1 MSDDGTGLAFRV
13 SEAPSRD
20 VGRGLIRLD
29 PEDMKR
35 LDLEIGDAVSIVG
48 RRTTVARAMPAHA
61 GMRRQSLV
69 QMDGLLRLNAG
80 ASLDETVTLRRTTLA
95 RARSLTLSQVGSGGR
110 PQDTRSLLRHL
121 DGIPF
126 VVGDRIRIGIAGGQ
140 MREFMVE
147 ACDPAGPVT
156 AGPDAHVGFLDGT
169 ARSSAIT
176 YEDVGGL
183 RNEVR
188 RIREMIE
195 LPLKHPE
202 VFHHLG
208 IDPPKGVLLCGPPG
222 TGKTLI
228 ARAVAQ
234 EANVHFIHL
243 NGPEIIDKMY
253 GASEAQL
260 RRIFDEAQKQAPSI
274 IFIDELDAIAPKREE
289 MSGDR
294 QVERRVVAQ
303 LLGLMDGLQ
312 SRGQV
317 IVIAA
322 TNIPNAIDPALR
334 RPGRFDREI
343 LVGVPDEDGRRE
355 ILEIHTRGMPLAP
368 DVDLFRLAFLTP
380 GFVGAD
386 LASLCREAAMSAL
399 RRLVPDVNFENGRI
413 PEEKLAALTVT
424 ADDFLVA
431 QASVQPSALREIVTQ
446 VSHKRWRDVGGLT
459 DVRRMLVEA
468 VEWPIRHGDLFAAAG
483 ISPPKGILFY
493 GAPGTGKTLLAK
505 ALAGES
511 GANFIAVK
519 GPQLLSMWAGESE
532 RGVREIFRKARQT
545 APCIVFFDEIDT
557 LTPSRGGL
565 GNAMTDRVVT
575 QFLTE
580 IDGIED
586 LRGVTVLAATN
597 RLDQIDAAL
606 LRPGRF
612 DLLVEFRAPDLET
625 RRAILDVHARRMP
638 LAETVDLEALAEATA
653 GLVGADLE
661 ALCRHAGLAAIREI
675 VAEATGDGPA
685 PTLRVEPR
693 HFDDAVRAMRRSA
706 HGRDV
711 QREDVAG

>member
-1 MSDDGTGLAFRV
+1 MNDEAQSFTFRV
-13 SEAPSRD
+13 CEAPSRD

-29 PEDMKR
+29 PEDMRR
-35 LDLEIGDAVSIVG
+35 LGVVVGDVVSIIG
-48 RRTTVARAMPAHA
+48 RRSTVARVMPAHA

-69 QMDGLLRLNAG
+69 QMDGLSRVNAG
-80 ASLDETVTLRRTTLA
+80 ASLDEHVTLRPATVA
-95 RARSLTLSQVGSGGR
+95 RARAVTLNQVGGR
-110 PQDTRSLLRHL
+110 ARAPESRVLARQL
-121 DGIPF
+121 DGIPML
-126 VVGDRIRIGIAGGQ
+126 VGDRVRTTGVGAQ
-140 MREFMVE
+140 AREFTVE
-147 ACDPAGPVT
+147 SSDPPGPVMV
-156 AGPDAHVGFLDGT
+156 GPQTQLRFLDGT
-169 ARSSAIT
+169 SEGTAVT

-183 RNEVR
+183 SNEVR

-202 VFHHLG
+202 VFQHLG
-208 IDPPKGVLLCGPPG
+208 IESPKGVLLWGPPG

-228 ARAVAQ
+228 ARAVAR

-260 RRIFDEAQKQAPSI
+260 RRMFDEAEKNAPSI

-303 LLGLMDGLQ
+303 LLGLMDGLRG
-312 SRGQV
+312 RGQV

-343 LVGVPDEDGRRE
+343 MVGVPDENGRRE
-355 ILEIHTRGMPLAP
+355 ILEIHTRGMPLAG
-368 DVDLFRLAFLTP
+368 DVDLGRIAFLTP

-386 LASLCREAAMSAL
+386 LAAVSREAAMSAL
-399 RRLVPDVNFENGRI
+399 RRMIPDLDFEDGRVS
-413 PEEKLAALTVT
+413 EEKLASLVVSAE
-424 ADDFLVA
+424 DFAAA
-431 QASVQPSALREIVTQ
+431 QAGTQPSALREIVTQ
-446 VSHKRWRDVGGLT
+446 PSHKRWRDVGGHDDIKRL
-459 DVRRMLVEA
+459 LVEA
-468 VEWPIRHGDLFAAAG
+468 VEWPTRHAALYAATG
-483 ISPPKGILFY
+483 IQPPKGILFY

-532 RGVREIFRKARQT
+532 RGVREVFRKARQT

-557 LTPSRGGL
+557 LTPNRGGTGGAL
-565 GNAMTDRVVT
+565 TDRVVA
-575 QFLTE
+575 QLLTE

-586 LRGVTVLAATN
+586 LRGVTVVAATN

-612 DLLVEFRAPDLET
+612 DFLVEFRAPDLSE
-625 RRAILDVHARRMP
+625 RRAILDVHAGRMP
-638 LAETVDLEALAEATA
+638 LAPDVDLGALAERTA

-661 ALCRHAGLAAIREI
+661 ALCRQAGVAAIRD
-675 VAEATGDGPA
+675 V
-685 PTLRVEPR
+685 VESGTDDAMGQGMLQVKPR
-693 HFDDAVRAMRRSA
+693 HFEDALRAMTQER
-706 HGRDV
+706 GR
-711 QREDVAG
+711 

>member
-1 MSDDGTGLAFRV
+1 MTDEPAALLFRV
-13 SEAPSRD
+13 CEAPTRD

-29 PEDMKR
+29 PDDMCR
-35 LDLEIGDAVSIVG
+35 IGVEVGDVVSIIG
-48 RRTTVARAMPAHA
+48 RRSTVARVMPAHA
-61 GMRRQSLV
+61 GMRKQNLV
-69 QMDGLLRLNAG
+69 QMDGLCRVNAG
-80 ASLDETVTLRRTTLA
+80 ASLDEHVTLRPTTVVHARSITLTQVGA
-95 RARSLTLSQVGSGGR
+95 RAQAPEPRTLVR
-110 PQDTRSLLRHL
+110 LL
-121 DGIPF
+121 DGIPMLA
-126 VVGDRIRIGIAGGQ
+126 GDRVRTVLIGAQ
-140 MREFMVE
+140 TREFTVE
-147 ACDPAGPVT
+147 SSDPPGPVII
-156 AGPDAHVGFLDGT
+156 GPDTQVRCLDGAT
-169 ARSSAIT
+169 GGNAIT

-202 VFHHLG
+202 VFQHLG
-208 IDPPKGVLLCGPPG
+208 IEPPKGVLLCGPPG

-228 ARAVAQ
+228 ARAVAR

-260 RRIFDEAQKQAPSI
+260 RRMFDEAEKNAPSI

-322 TNIPNAIDPALR
+322 TNIPNAIDSALR

-355 ILEIHTRGMPLAP
+355 ILEIHTRGMPLAA
-368 DVDLFRLAFLTP
+368 DVDLAHLAFRSP

-386 LASLCREAAMSAL
+386 LAALCREAAMSAL
-399 RRLVPDVNFENGRI
+399 RRLIPDINFDDGRV

-424 ADDFLVA
+424 AEDFAGA
-431 QASVQPSALREIVTQ
+431 QAATQPSALREIVTQ
-446 VSHKRWRDVGGLT
+446 ASHKRWQDVGGL
-459 DVRRMLVEA
+459 DDIKRLLVEA
-468 VEWPIRHGDLFAAAG
+468 VEWPTRHADLYAAAG
-483 ISPPKGILFY
+483 ITPPKGILFY
-493 GAPGTGKTLLAK
+493 GVPGTGKTLLAK

-532 RGVREIFRKARQT
+532 RGVREVFRKARQT
-545 APCIVFFDEIDT
+545 VPCIVFFDEIDT
-557 LTPSRGGL
+557 LAPNRGSL
-565 GNAMTDRVVT
+565 GNALIDRVVA
-575 QFLTE
+575 QLLTE

-586 LRGVTVLAATN
+586 LRGVTVVAATN

-612 DLLVEFRAPDLET
+612 DFLVEFQVPDVGT
-625 RRAILDVHARRMP
+625 RRAILEVHARRMP
-638 LAETVDLEALAEATA
+638 LAPDVDLIDLAERTV
-653 GLVGADLE
+653 GMVGADLE
-661 ALCRHAGLAAIREI
+661 ALCRRAGIAAIRDVVSRGE
-675 VAEATGDGPA
+675 TGA
-685 PTLRVEPR
+685 AALRVEPH
-693 HFDDAVRAMRRSA
+693 HFDDALVAMRREGA
-706 HGRDV
+706 
-711 QREDVAG
+711 A

>member
-1 MSDDGTGLAFRV
+1 MADEPAPLSFRV
-13 SEAPSRD
+13 CEAPSRD

-29 PEDMKR
+29 PEDMAR
-35 LDLEIGDAVSIVG
+35 LGVEVGDVVSILG
-48 RRTTVARAMPAHA
+48 RRATVARVMPAHM
-61 GMRRQSLV
+61 GMRKQSLV
-69 QMDGLLRLNAG
+69 QMDGLARVNAG
-80 ASLDETVTLRRTTLA
+80 ASLDEQVVLSPATVTRARAVTLNQVGGRARVPESRLLA
-95 RARSLTLSQVGSGGR
+95 RL
-110 PQDTRSLLRHL
+110 L
-121 DGIPF
+121 DGIPLLA
-126 VVGDRIRIGIAGGQ
+126 GDRVRTSLVGAQ
-140 MREFMVE
+140 TREFTVE
-147 ACDPAGPVT
+147 STDPLGPVMI
-156 AGPDAHVGFLDGT
+156 GPDTKVRCLDGT
-169 ARSSAIT
+169 AEGNAVT

-202 VFHHLG
+202 VFQHLG

-228 ARAVAQ
+228 ARAVAR

-260 RRIFDEAQKQAPSI
+260 RGIFDEAGKNAPSI

-343 LVGVPDEDGRRE
+343 LVGVPDENGRRE
-355 ILEIHTRGMPLAP
+355 ILDIHTRGMPLAA
-368 DVDLFRLAFLTP
+368 DVDLARLAFATP

-386 LASLCREAAMSAL
+386 LAALCREAAMSAL
-399 RRLVPDVNFENGRI
+399 RRLIPDINFDDARVS
-413 PEEKLAALTVT
+413 EEKLATLAVT
-424 ADDFLVA
+424 SADFAAA
-431 QASVQPSALREIVTQ
+431 QAGTQPSALREIVTQ
-446 VSHKRWRDVGGLT
+446 ASHKRWSDVGGLE
-459 DVRRMLVEA
+459 DIKRLLVEA
-468 VEWPIRHGDLFAAAG
+468 VEWPTRHADLYAQAG
-483 ISPPKGILFY
+483 IQPPKGILFY

-532 RGVREIFRKARQT
+532 RGVREVFRKARQT

-565 GNAMTDRVVT
+565 GNALTDRVVA
-575 QFLTE
+575 QLLTE

-586 LRGVTVLAATN
+586 LRGVTVLASTN

-612 DLLVEFRAPDLET
+612 DFLVEFRAPDAAT
-625 RRAILDVHARRMP
+625 RRAILDVHAGRMP
-638 LAETVDLEALAEATA
+638 LDPAVDLAALAEQTE
-653 GLVGADLE
+653 GMVGAQIE
-661 ALCRHAGLAAIREI
+661 ALCRHAGVAAIRD
-675 VAEATGDGPA
+675 VVTGGSSV
-685 PTLRVEPR
+685 LHVGQR
-693 HFDDAVRAMRRSA
+693 HFDEALIAVRRGSEA
-706 HGRDV
+706 
-711 QREDVAG
+711 

>member
-1 MSDDGTGLAFRV
+1 MADDAAPFSFRV
-13 SEAPSRD
+13 CEAPTRD

-29 PEDMKR
+29 PEDMAR
-35 LDLEIGDAVSIVG
+35 LGVEVGDVVSIAG
-48 RRTTVARAMPAHA
+48 RRSTVARVMPAHM
-61 GMRRQSLV
+61 GMRKQSLV
-69 QMDGLLRLNAG
+69 QMDGLARVNAG
-80 ASLDETVTLRRTTLA
+80 ASLDEQVVLSPAAVA
-95 RARSLTLSQVGSGGR
+95 RARSVTLNQVGGR
-110 PQDTRSLLRHL
+110 ARAPEPRMLARLL
-121 DGIPF
+121 DGIPLLA
-126 VVGDRIRIGIAGGQ
+126 GDRVRAALVGAQ
-140 MREFMVE
+140 TREFTVE
-147 ACDPAGPVT
+147 STDPLGPVMI
-156 AGPDAHVGFLDGT
+156 GPETKLRCLDGT
-169 ARSSAIT
+169 AESNAVT

-202 VFHHLG
+202 VFQHLG
-208 IDPPKGVLLCGPPG
+208 IDSPKGVLLYGPPG

-228 ARAVAQ
+228 ARAVAR

-260 RRIFDEAQKQAPSI
+260 RRIFDDAEKNAPSI

-312 SRGQV
+312 ARGQV

-343 LVGVPDEDGRRE
+343 QVGVPDEKGRRE
-355 ILEIHTRGMPLAP
+355 ILEIHTRGMPLAA
-368 DVDLFRLAFLTP
+368 DVDLGRIAFLTP

-386 LASLCREAAMSAL
+386 LAALSREAAMSAL
-399 RRLVPDVNFENGRI
+399 RRLIPDISFEDARVSD
-413 PEEKLAALTVT
+413 EMLAALLVT
-424 ADDFLVA
+424 PADFTAA
-431 QASVQPSALREIVTQ
+431 QAGTQPSALREIVTQ
-446 VSHKRWRDVGGLT
+446 ASHKRWTDVGGL
-459 DVRRMLVEA
+459 DDIKRLLVEA
-468 VEWPIRHGDLFAAAG
+468 VEWPTRHADLYAQAG
-483 ISPPKGILFY
+483 IQPPKGILFY

-532 RGVREIFRKARQT
+532 RGVREVFRKARQT

-557 LTPSRGGL
+557 LTPNRGGL
-565 GNAMTDRVVT
+565 GNAMTDRVVA
-575 QFLTE
+575 QLLTE

-586 LRGVTVLAATN
+586 LRGVTVVAATN

-612 DLLVEFRAPDLET
+612 DFLVEFRAPDGAT
-625 RRAILDVHARRMP
+625 RRAILDVHAGRMP
-638 LAETVDLEALAEATA
+638 LDPSVDLAALAVDAE
-653 GLVGADLE
+653 GMVGADLE
-661 ALCRHAGLAAIREI
+661 ALCRHAGIAAIRDV
-675 VAEATGDGPA
+675 VAGDSA
-685 PTLRVEPR
+685 VLRVETR
-693 HFDDAVRAMRRSA
+693 HFAEGLRVVRRGS
-706 HGRDV
+706 
-711 QREDVAG
+711 ET

>member
-1 MSDDGTGLAFRV
+1 MAAEPAPFTFRV
-13 SEAPSRD
+13 CEAPTRD

-29 PEDMKR
+29 PDDMLR
-35 LDLEIGDAVSIVG
+35 LGVEVGDVVSIVG
-48 RRTTVARAMPAHA
+48 RRSTVARVMPAHA

-69 QMDGLLRLNAG
+69 QMDGLARVNAG
-80 ASLDETVTLRRTTLA
+80 ASLDEPVTLHPATVARARAVTLAQVGARVRAPDSRTLA
-95 RARSLTLSQVGSGGR
+95 RL
-110 PQDTRSLLRHL
+110 L
-121 DGIPF
+121 DGIPMLA
-126 VVGDRIRIGIAGGQ
+126 GDRVRTTLVGAQ
-140 MREFMVE
+140 TREFTVE
-147 ACDPAGPVT
+147 SSDPPGPVMI
-156 AGPDAHVGFLDGT
+156 GPETHLRCLDGT
-169 ARSSAIT
+169 AEGNAVT

-183 RNEVR
+183 GHEVR

-202 VFHHLG
+202 VFQHLG
-208 IDPPKGVLLCGPPG
+208 IESPKGVLLCGPPG

-228 ARAVAQ
+228 ARAVAR
-234 EANVHFIHL
+234 EANVHFIHV

-260 RRIFDEAQKQAPSI
+260 RRLFDDAEKNAPSI
-274 IFIDELDAIAPKREE
+274 VFIDELDAIAPKREE

-343 LVGVPDEDGRRE
+343 IVGVPDENGRRE
-355 ILEIHTRGMPLAP
+355 ILEIHTRGMPLAA
-368 DVDLFRLAFLTP
+368 DVDLSRLAFRTP

-386 LASLCREAAMSAL
+386 LAALCREAAMSAL
-399 RRLVPDVNFENGRI
+399 RRLIPDISFEDGRVS
-413 PEEKLAALTVT
+413 EEKLAALVVT
-424 ADDFLVA
+424 AEDFVAA
-431 QASVQPSALREIVTQ
+431 QAGTQPSALREIVTQ
-446 VSHKRWRDVGGLT
+446 ASHKRWADVGGL
-459 DVRRMLVEA
+459 DDIKRLLVEA
-468 VEWPIRHGDLFAAAG
+468 VEWPTRHAALYAAAG
-483 ISPPKGILFY
+483 IQPPKGILFY
-493 GAPGTGKTLLAK
+493 GQPGTGKTLLAK

-532 RGVREIFRKARQT
+532 RGVREVFRKARQT

-557 LTPSRGGL
+557 LTPNRGGTGGAL
-565 GNAMTDRVVT
+565 TDRVVA
-575 QFLTE
+575 QLLTE

-586 LRGVTVLAATN
+586 LRGVTVVAATN

-612 DLLVEFRAPDLET
+612 DFLVEFHAPDIPG
-625 RRAILDVHARRMP
+625 RQAILDVHAGKMP
-638 LAETVDLEALAEATA
+638 LAPDVDLVALAEATA
-653 GLVGADLE
+653 GMVGADIE
-661 ALCRHAGLAAIREI
+661 ALCRHAGVAAIRDVVERD
-675 VAEATGDGPA
+675 VPERNPTADGEAGA
-685 PTLRVEPR
+685 VLRVMPR
-693 HFDDAVRAMRRSA
+693 HFEQALAAMK
-706 HGRDV
+706 
-711 QREDVAG
+711 RERTT

>member
-1 MSDDGTGLAFRV
+1 MADDPAPASFRV
-13 SEAPSRD
+13 CEAPTRD

-29 PEDMKR
+29 PDDMAR
-35 LDLEIGDAVSIVG
+35 LGVEVGDVVSILG
-48 RRTTVARAMPAHA
+48 RRTTVARVMPAHA

-69 QMDGLLRLNAG
+69 QMDGLARVNAG
-80 ASLDETVTLRRTTLA
+80 ASLDEQVTLHPATVAKARAVTLAQVGASARSPDTRTLRRL
-95 RARSLTLSQVGSGGR
+95 
-110 PQDTRSLLRHL
+110 L
-121 DGIPF
+121 DGIPMLA
-126 VVGDRIRIGIAGGQ
+126 GDRVRAALVGAQ
-140 MREFMVE
+140 TREFTVE
-147 ACDPAGPVT
+147 SSDPPGPVMI
-156 AGPDAHVGFLDGT
+156 GPETQLRCLDGT
-169 ARSSAIT
+169 NEGNAVT

-183 RNEVR
+183 GQEVR

-202 VFHHLG
+202 VFQHLG

-228 ARAVAQ
+228 ARAVAR
-234 EANVHFIHL
+234 EANVHFIHV

-260 RRIFDEAQKQAPSI
+260 RRMFDEAEKNAPSI
-274 IFIDELDAIAPKREE
+274 IFVDELDAIAPKREE

-343 LVGVPDEDGRRE
+343 IVGVPDENGRRE
-355 ILEIHTRGMPLAP
+355 ILEIHTRGMPLAG
-368 DVDLFRLAFLTP
+368 DVDLARLAFRTP

-386 LASLCREAAMSAL
+386 LAALCREAAMSAL
-399 RRLVPDVNFENGRI
+399 RRLIPDINFADGRVPD
-413 PEEKLAALTVT
+413 EKLAALVVT
-424 ADDFLVA
+424 AEDFVVA
-431 QASVQPSALREIVTQ
+431 QAGTQPSALREIVTQ
-446 VSHKRWRDVGGLT
+446 PSHKRWSDVGGL
-459 DVRRMLVEA
+459 DAIKQLLVEA
-468 VEWPIRHGDLFAAAG
+468 VQWPTRHGALYAAAG
-483 ISPPKGILFY
+483 IQPPKGILFY
-493 GAPGTGKTLLAK
+493 GGPGTGKTLLAK

-532 RGVREIFRKARQT
+532 RGVREVFRKARQT
-545 APCIVFFDEIDT
+545 APCIIFFDEIDT
-557 LTPSRGGL
+557 LTPNRGVTGGAL
-565 GNAMTDRVVT
+565 TDRVVA
-575 QFLTE
+575 QLLTE
-580 IDGIED
+580 IDGVED

-597 RLDQIDAAL
+597 RLDQIDPAL

-612 DLLVEFRAPDLET
+612 DFLVEFHAPDHAG
-625 RRAILDVHARRMP
+625 RRAILDVHAGRMP
-638 LAETVDLEALAEATA
+638 LAPGVDLDALAAATE
-653 GLVGADLE
+653 GMVGAEIE
-661 ALCRHAGLAAIREI
+661 ALCRQAGVAAIGER
-675 VAEATGDGPA
+675 VMGHAPA
-685 PTLRVEPR
+685 DADALAVTSH
-693 HFDDAVRAMRRSA
+693 HFDEALSAMKKERAA
-706 HGRDV
+706 
-711 QREDVAG
+711 

>member
-1 MSDDGTGLAFRV
+1 MVDDPAPASFRV
-13 SEAPSRD
+13 CEAPTRD

-29 PEDMKR
+29 PDDMAR
-35 LDLEIGDAVSIVG
+35 LGVEVGDVVSILG
-48 RRTTVARAMPAHA
+48 RRTTVARVMPTHA

-69 QMDGLLRLNAG
+69 QMDGLARVNAG
-80 ASLDETVTLRRTTLA
+80 ASLDEQVTLHPATVAKARAVTLAQVGASARSPDTRTLRRL
-95 RARSLTLSQVGSGGR
+95 
-110 PQDTRSLLRHL
+110 L
-121 DGIPF
+121 DGIPMLA
-126 VVGDRIRIGIAGGQ
+126 GDRVRAALVGAQ
-140 MREFMVE
+140 TREFTVE
-147 ACDPAGPVT
+147 SSDPPGPVMI
-156 AGPDAHVGFLDGT
+156 GPETQLRCLDGT
-169 ARSSAIT
+169 NEGNAVT

-183 RNEVR
+183 GQEVR

-202 VFHHLG
+202 VFQHLG

-228 ARAVAQ
+228 ARAVAR
-234 EANVHFIHL
+234 EANVHFIHV

-260 RRIFDEAQKQAPSI
+260 RRMFDEAEKNAPSI
-274 IFIDELDAIAPKREE
+274 IFVDELDAIAPKREE

-343 LVGVPDEDGRRE
+343 IVGVPDENGRRE
-355 ILEIHTRGMPLAP
+355 ILEIHTRGMPLAG
-368 DVDLFRLAFLTP
+368 DVDLARLAFRTP

-386 LASLCREAAMSAL
+386 LAALCREAAMSAL
-399 RRLVPDVNFENGRI
+399 RRLIPDINFADGRVPD
-413 PEEKLAALTVT
+413 EKLAALVVT
-424 ADDFLVA
+424 AEDFVIA
-431 QASVQPSALREIVTQ
+431 QAGTQPSALREIVTQ
-446 VSHKRWRDVGGLT
+446 PSHKRWSDVGGL
-459 DVRRMLVEA
+459 DAIKQLLVEA
-468 VEWPIRHGDLFAAAG
+468 VQWPTRHGALYAAAG
-483 ISPPKGILFY
+483 IQPPKGILFY
-493 GAPGTGKTLLAK
+493 GGPGTGKTLLAK

-532 RGVREIFRKARQT
+532 RGVREVFRKARQT
-545 APCIVFFDEIDT
+545 APCIIFFDEIDT
-557 LTPSRGGL
+557 LTPNRGATGGAL
-565 GNAMTDRVVT
+565 TDRVVA
-575 QFLTE
+575 QLLTE
-580 IDGIED
+580 IDGVED

-612 DLLVEFRAPDLET
+612 DFLVEFHAPDHAG
-625 RRAILDVHARRMP
+625 RRAILDVHAGRMP
-638 LAETVDLEALAEATA
+638 LAAGVDLDALAAATE
-653 GLVGADLE
+653 GMVGAEIE
-661 ALCRHAGLAAIREI
+661 ALCRQAGVAAIREQ
-675 VAEATGDGPA
+675 VMGHVPA
-685 PTLRVEPR
+685 DAAALAVTSH
-693 HFDDAVRAMRRSA
+693 HFDEALSAMKKERAA
-706 HGRDV
+706 
-711 QREDVAG
+711 

>member
-1 MSDDGTGLAFRV
+1 MSEDTPSPTFRV
-13 SEAPSRD
+13 CEAPTRD
-20 VGRGLIRLD
+20 VGRGLVRLD
-29 PEDMKR
+29 PEDMR
-35 LDLEIGDAVSIVG
+35 RIGIEIGDVVSIVG
-48 RRTTVARAMPAHA
+48 RRSTVARVMPAHA
-61 GMRRQSLV
+61 GMRRQNLI
-69 QMDGLLRLNAG
+69 QMDGLCRLNAG
-80 ASLDETVTLRRTTLA
+80 ASLDEQVMLRRTAVVQARSVTLMQVGASGRAPDARTLA
-95 RARSLTLSQVGSGGR
+95 RF
-110 PQDTRSLLRHL
+110 L
-121 DGIPF
+121 DGIPMLA
-126 VVGDRIRIGIAGGQ
+126 GDRVRTRLVGAQ
-140 MREFMVE
+140 SREFTVE
-147 ACDPAGPVT
+147 SSDPPGPVMIT
-156 AGPDAHVGFLDGT
+156 AETQLRCLDGQSESR
-169 ARSSAIT
+169 AVT

-202 VFHHLG
+202 VFQHLG
-208 IDPPKGVLLCGPPG
+208 IDSPKGVLLCGPPG

-260 RRIFDEAQKQAPSI
+260 RRMFDEAEKNAPSI

-343 LVGVPDEDGRRE
+343 LVGVPDEEARRE
-355 ILEIHTRGMPLAP
+355 ILEIHSRGMPLAA
-368 DVDLFRLAFLTP
+368 DIDLARLAFMTP

-386 LASLCREAAMSAL
+386 LAALCREAAMGAL
-399 RRLVPDVNFENGRI
+399 RRLIPDISFEDGRV
-413 PEEKLAALTVT
+413 PEEKLAALLVE
-424 ADDFLVA
+424 ADDF
-431 QASVQPSALREIVTQ
+431 ASAHAAIQPSALREIVTQ
-446 VSHKRWRDVGGLT
+446 ASHRRWSDVGGLD
-459 DVRRMLVEA
+459 DVKRLLVET
-468 VEWPIRHGDLFAAAG
+468 VEWPTRHRDLYAAAG
-483 ISPPKGILFY
+483 VTPPKGILFY

-557 LTPSRGGL
+557 LAPNRGGL
-565 GNAMTDRVVT
+565 GNGLTDRVVA
-575 QFLTE
+575 QLLTE
-580 IDGIED
+580 IDGIEE
-586 LRGVTVLAATN
+586 LRGVTVVAATN

-612 DLLVEFRAPDLET
+612 DLLVEFVAPDAET
-625 RRAILDVHARRMP
+625 RRAILEVHARRMP
-638 LAETVDLEALAEATA
+638 LAPEVDLAALAASTQ
-653 GLVGADLE
+653 GMVGAELE
-661 ALCRHAGLAAIREI
+661 SLCRMAGIAAIRDV
-675 VAEATGDGPA
+675 VARAGDAAGLLVQPH
-685 PTLRVEPR
+685 
-693 HFDDAVRAMRRSA
+693 HFHDAAAAMRREKA
-706 HGRDV
+706 
-711 QREDVAG
+711 A

>member
-1 MSDDGTGLAFRV
+1 MVDEPAPSSFRV
-13 SEAPSRD
+13 CEAPTRD

-29 PEDMKR
+29 PEDMTR
-35 LDLEIGDAVSIVG
+35 LGVEVGDVVSIIG
-48 RRTTVARAMPAHA
+48 RRTTVARVMPAHA

-69 QMDGLLRLNAG
+69 QMDGLARVNAG
-80 ASLDETVTLRRTTLA
+80 ASLDEQVTLHPATVAQA
-95 RARSLTLSQVGSGGR
+95 RAVTLSQVGARAR
-110 PQDTRSLLRHL
+110 PPDARTLTRLL
-121 DGIPF
+121 DGIPMLA
-126 VVGDRIRIGIAGGQ
+126 GDRVRTSLVGAQ
-140 MREFMVE
+140 TREFTVDSS
-147 ACDPAGPVT
+147 DPPGPVMI
-156 AGPDAHVGFLDGT
+156 GPDTQLRCLDGT
-169 ARSSAIT
+169 AEGNAVT

-183 RNEVR
+183 SKEVR

-202 VFHHLG
+202 VFQHLG

-228 ARAVAQ
+228 ARAVAR
-234 EANVHFIHL
+234 EANVHFIHV

-260 RRIFDEAQKQAPSI
+260 RRMFDEAEKNAPSI

-343 LVGVPDEDGRRE
+343 IVGVPDENGRRE
-355 ILEIHTRGMPLAP
+355 ILEIHTRGMPLAG
-368 DVDLFRLAFLTP
+368 DVDLGRLAFRTP

-386 LASLCREAAMSAL
+386 LAALCREAAMSAL
-399 RRLVPDVNFENGRI
+399 RRLIPDINFADGRVSD
-413 PEEKLAALTVT
+413 EKLAALVVT
-424 ADDFLVA
+424 ADDFVAA
-431 QASVQPSALREIVTQ
+431 QAGTQPSALREIVTQ
-446 VSHKRWRDVGGLT
+446 ASHKRWSDVGGL
-459 DVRRMLVEA
+459 DDIKQLLVEA
-468 VEWPIRHGDLFAAAG
+468 VEWPTRHAALYAAAG
-483 ISPPKGILFY
+483 IQPPKGILFY
-493 GAPGTGKTLLAK
+493 GGPGTGKTLLAK

-532 RGVREIFRKARQT
+532 RGVREVFRKARQT
-545 APCIVFFDEIDT
+545 APCIIFFDEIDT
-557 LTPSRGGL
+557 LTPNRGGTGGAL
-565 GNAMTDRVVT
+565 TDRVVA
-575 QFLTE
+575 QLLTE

-612 DLLVEFRAPDLET
+612 DFLVEFHAPDLPG
-625 RRAILDVHARRMP
+625 RRAILDVHAGRMP
-638 LAETVDLEALAEATA
+638 LAPEVDLATLAEATE
-653 GLVGADLE
+653 GMVGAEIE
-661 ALCRHAGLAAIREI
+661 ALCRHAGVAAIRDVVMRDVPVEGD
-675 VAEATGDGPA
+675 TGA
-685 PTLRVEPR
+685 ATLRVTPR
-693 HFDDAVRAMRRSA
+693 DFADALIAMKRERAA
-706 HGRDV
+706 
-711 QREDVAG
+711 

>member
-1 MSDDGTGLAFRV
+1 MVDDPAPASFRV
-13 SEAPSRD
+13 CEAPTRD

-29 PEDMKR
+29 PDDMGR
-35 LDLEIGDAVSIVG
+35 LGVEVGDVVSILG
-48 RRTTVARAMPAHA
+48 RRTTVARVMPAHA

-69 QMDGLLRLNAG
+69 QMDGLARVNAG
-80 ASLDETVTLRRTTLA
+80 ASLDEQVTLHPATVAKARAVTLAQVGASARSPDTRTLRRL
-95 RARSLTLSQVGSGGR
+95 
-110 PQDTRSLLRHL
+110 L
-121 DGIPF
+121 DGIPMLA
-126 VVGDRIRIGIAGGQ
+126 GDRVRAALVGAQ
-140 MREFMVE
+140 TREFTVE
-147 ACDPAGPVT
+147 SSDPPGPVMI
-156 AGPDAHVGFLDGT
+156 GPETQLRCLDGT
-169 ARSSAIT
+169 NEGNAVT

-183 RNEVR
+183 AQEVR

-202 VFHHLG
+202 VFQHLG

-228 ARAVAQ
+228 ARAVAR
-234 EANVHFIHL
+234 EANVHFIHV

-260 RRIFDEAQKQAPSI
+260 RRMFDEAEKNAPSI
-274 IFIDELDAIAPKREE
+274 IFVDELDAIAPKREE

-343 LVGVPDEDGRRE
+343 IVGVPDENGRRD
-355 ILEIHTRGMPLAP
+355 ILEIHTRGMPLAG
-368 DVDLFRLAFLTP
+368 DVDLARLAFRTP

-386 LASLCREAAMSAL
+386 LAALCREAAMSAL
-399 RRLVPDVNFENGRI
+399 RRLIPDINFADGRVPD
-413 PEEKLAALTVT
+413 EKLAALVVT
-424 ADDFLVA
+424 AEDFVIA
-431 QASVQPSALREIVTQ
+431 QAGTQPSALREIVTQ
-446 VSHKRWRDVGGLT
+446 PSHKRWSDVGGL
-459 DVRRMLVEA
+459 DAIKQLLVEA
-468 VEWPIRHGDLFAAAG
+468 VQWPTRHGALYAAAG
-483 ISPPKGILFY
+483 IQPPKGILFY
-493 GAPGTGKTLLAK
+493 GGPGTGKTLLAK

-532 RGVREIFRKARQT
+532 RGVREVFRKARQT
-545 APCIVFFDEIDT
+545 APCIIFFDEIDT
-557 LTPSRGGL
+557 LTPNRGATGGAL
-565 GNAMTDRVVT
+565 TDRVVA
-575 QFLTE
+575 QLLTE
-580 IDGIED
+580 IDGVED

-612 DLLVEFRAPDLET
+612 DFLVEFHAPDHAG
-625 RRAILDVHARRMP
+625 RRAILDVHAGRMP
-638 LAETVDLEALAEATA
+638 LAPGVDLDALAAATE
-653 GLVGADLE
+653 GMVGAEIE
-661 ALCRHAGLAAIREI
+661 ALCRQAGVAAIRER
-675 VAEATGDGPA
+675 VMGNAPA
-685 PTLRVEPR
+685 DAAALTVTSP
-693 HFDDAVRAMRRSA
+693 HFDEALSAMKKERAS
-706 HGRDV
+706 
-711 QREDVAG
+711 

>member
-1 MSDDGTGLAFRV
+1 VSAPGFRV

-29 PEDMKR
+29 PEDIAQ
-35 LDLEIGDAVSIVG
+35 LGVQVGDILAISG
-48 RRTTVARAMPAHA
+48 KRTTVARVMPAHA
-61 GMRRQSLV
+61 AQRGQKLI
-69 QMDGLLRLNAG
+69 QMDGLVRANAAAG
-80 ASLDETVTLRRTTLA
+80 LDEQVTLSPVA
-95 RARSLTLSQVGSGGR
+95 VSPARSLTLKEVGGR
-110 PQDTRSLLRHL
+110 PRATEGATLARLL
-121 DGIPF
+121 DGIPML
-126 VVGDRIRIGIAGGQ
+126 VGDRVRAILVGTQA
-140 MREFMVE
+140 REVTVE
-147 ACDPAGPVT
+147 ATDPAGPVIVVAAT
-156 AGPDAHVGFLDGT
+156 AVRCVGGT
-169 ARSSAIT
+169 EPANGVT

-183 RNEVR
+183 RKEVR

-202 VFHHLG
+202 VFLHLG

-228 ARAVAQ
+228 ARAVAR
-234 EANVHFIHL
+234 ESGVHFLHV

-260 RRIFDEAQKQAPSI
+260 RKMFDEAEQHAPAI
-274 IFIDELDAIAPKREE
+274 IFIDEIDAIAPKREE

-322 TNIPNAIDPALR
+322 TNIPNALDPALR

-343 LVGVPDEDGRRE
+343 VIGVPDAAGRRE
-355 ILEIHTRGMPLAP
+355 ILDIHTRGMPLAAG
-368 DVDLFRLAFLTP
+368 VDLAALAFQTP

-386 LASLCREAAMSAL
+386 LAALCREAAMSAL
-399 RRLVPDVNFENGRI
+399 RRLIPDIDFNQVSIEA
-413 PEEKLAALTVT
+413 EKLAALAVT
-424 ADDFLVA
+424 EADFA
-431 QASVQPSALREIVTQ
+431 AARAEIQPSALREIVTL
-446 VSHKRWRDVGGLT
+446 VSDKRWSDVGGL
-459 DVRRMLVEA
+459 EA
-468 VEWPIRHGDLFAAAG
+468 TKQLLIEAIEWPVRYAELFRQTG
-483 ISPPKGILFY
+483 VHPPKGILFH
-493 GAPGTGKTLLAK
+493 GIPGSGKTLLAK

-519 GPQLLSMWAGESE
+519 GPQLLSMWVGESE
-532 RGVREIFRKARQT
+532 RGVREVFRKARQT

-557 LTPSRGGL
+557 LAPNRGQHG
-565 GNAMTDRVVT
+565 GEVTDRVVA
-575 QFLTE
+575 QLLTE

-586 LRGVTVLAATN
+586 LRGVTVVAATN

-612 DLLVEFRAPDLET
+612 DLLVEFTRPDLLE
-625 RRAILDVHARRMP
+625 RAAILAVHAGRMK
-638 LAETVDLEALAEATA
+638 LAGDVDLKNLAFRTD
-653 GLVGADLE
+653 GMVGADLE
-661 ALCRHAGLAAIREI
+661 ALCRRAGMATIRDVVNATLPAASGL
-675 VAEATGDGPA
+675 VEA
-685 PTLRVEPR
+685 R
-693 HFDDAVRAMRRSA
+693 HFEAALA
-706 HGRDV
+706 TAGREGE
-711 QREDVAG
+711 R

>member
-1 MSDDGTGLAFRV
+1 MADEPEPFAFRV
-13 SEAPSRD
+13 CEAPTRD

-29 PEDMKR
+29 PEDMTR
-35 LDLEIGDAVSIVG
+35 LGVEVGDVVSILG
-48 RRTTVARAMPAHA
+48 RRATVARVMPAHMD
-61 GMRRQSLV
+61 MRRQSLV
-69 QMDGLLRLNAG
+69 QMDGLARVNAG
-80 ASLDETVTLRRTTLA
+80 ASLDERVVLSPAAVTRARAVTLNPVGGRVQAPEPRLLA
-95 RARSLTLSQVGSGGR
+95 RL
-110 PQDTRSLLRHL
+110 L
-121 DGIPF
+121 DGIPLLA
-126 VVGDRIRIGIAGGQ
+126 GDRVRTALVGAQI
-140 MREFMVE
+140 REFTVE
-147 ACDPAGPVT
+147 STDPLGPVMI
-156 AGPDAHVGFLDGT
+156 GPDTRIRCLDGT
-169 ARSSAIT
+169 AESNAIT

-202 VFHHLG
+202 VFQHLG

-228 ARAVAQ
+228 ARAVAR

-260 RRIFDEAQKQAPSI
+260 RRIFDDAEKNAPSI

-312 SRGQV
+312 ARGQV

-343 LVGVPDEDGRRE
+343 LVGVPDENGRRE
-355 ILEIHTRGMPLAP
+355 ILEIHTRGMPLAA
-368 DVDLFRLAFLTP
+368 DADLGRLAFLTP

-386 LASLCREAAMSAL
+386 LAALCREAAMIAL
-399 RRLVPDVNFENGRI
+399 RRLIPDISFEDGRI
-413 PEEKLAALTVT
+413 SEEKLAALVVT
-424 ADDFLVA
+424 AADFAAA
-431 QASVQPSALREIVTQ
+431 QAGTQPSALREIVTLA
-446 VSHKRWRDVGGLT
+446 SHKRWTDVGGL
-459 DVRRMLVEA
+459 DDIKRLLVEA
-468 VEWPIRHGDLFAAAG
+468 VEWPMRHADLYAEAG
-483 ISPPKGILFY
+483 IQPPKGILFY
-493 GAPGTGKTLLAK
+493 GVPGTGKTLLAK

-532 RGVREIFRKARQT
+532 RGVREVFRKARQT

-557 LTPSRGGL
+557 LTPNRGGL
-565 GNAMTDRVVT
+565 GNGITDRVVA
-575 QFLTE
+575 QLLTE

-586 LRGVTVLAATN
+586 LRGVTVVAATN

-612 DLLVEFRAPDLET
+612 DFLVEFRAPDVAT
-625 RRAILDVHARRMP
+625 RRAILDVHAGRMP
-638 LAETVDLEALAEATA
+638 LDPTVDLAALAEATA
-653 GLVGADLE
+653 GMVGADLE
-661 ALCRHAGLAAIREI
+661 ALCRHAGIAAIRDVVTEQNA
-675 VAEATGDGPA
+675 VA
-685 PTLRVEPR
+685 LRVERR
-693 HFDDAVRAMRRSA
+693 HFDEALVVLRRGSEA
-706 HGRDV
+706 
-711 QREDVAG
+711 

>member
-1 MSDDGTGLAFRV
+1 MSDDPAPASFRV
-13 SEAPSRD
+13 CEAPTRD

-29 PEDMKR
+29 PEDMAR
-35 LDLEIGDAVSIVG
+35 LGVEVGDVVSIIG
-48 RRTTVARAMPAHA
+48 RRTTVARVMPAHA

-69 QMDGLLRLNAG
+69 QMDGLARVNAG
-80 ASLDETVTLRRTTLA
+80 ASLDEQVTLSPASVAQA
-95 RARSLTLSQVGSGGR
+95 RAVTLSQVGARAR
-110 PQDTRSLLRHL
+110 PPDARTLTRLL
-121 DGIPF
+121 DGIPMLA
-126 VVGDRIRIGIAGGQ
+126 GDRVRTSLVGAQ
-140 MREFMVE
+140 TREFTVDSS
-147 ACDPAGPVT
+147 DPPGPVMI
-156 AGPDAHVGFLDGT
+156 GPDTQLRCLDGT
-169 ARSSAIT
+169 SEGNAVT

-183 RNEVR
+183 SKEVR

-202 VFHHLG
+202 VFQHLG

-228 ARAVAQ
+228 ARAVAR
-234 EANVHFIHL
+234 EANVHFIHV

-260 RRIFDEAQKQAPSI
+260 RRMFDEAEKNAPSI

-343 LVGVPDEDGRRE
+343 IVGVPDENGRRE
-355 ILEIHTRGMPLAP
+355 ILEIHTRGMPLAG
-368 DVDLFRLAFLTP
+368 DVDLARLAFRTP

-386 LASLCREAAMSAL
+386 LAALCREAAMSAL
-399 RRLVPDVNFENGRI
+399 RRLIPDINFADGRVSD
-413 PEEKLAALTVT
+413 EKLAALVVT
-424 ADDFLVA
+424 ADDFVAA
-431 QASVQPSALREIVTQ
+431 QAGTQPSALREIVTQ
-446 VSHKRWRDVGGLT
+446 ASHKRWSDVGGL
-459 DVRRMLVEA
+459 DDIKQLLVEA
-468 VEWPIRHGDLFAAAG
+468 VQWPTRHAALYAAAG
-483 ISPPKGILFY
+483 IQPPKGILFY
-493 GAPGTGKTLLAK
+493 GGPGTGKTLLAK

-532 RGVREIFRKARQT
+532 RGVREVFRKARQT
-545 APCIVFFDEIDT
+545 APCIIFFDEIDT
-557 LTPSRGGL
+557 LTPNRGSTGGAL
-565 GNAMTDRVVT
+565 TDRVVA
-575 QFLTE
+575 QLLTE

-612 DLLVEFRAPDLET
+612 DFLVEFHAPDLAS
-625 RRAILDVHARRMP
+625 RRAILDVHAGRMP
-638 LAETVDLEALAEATA
+638 LAPEVDLAALAAATD
-653 GLVGADLE
+653 GMVGAEIE
-661 ALCRHAGLAAIREI
+661 ALCRHAGVAAIRD
-675 VAEATGDGPA
+675 VVMRDVPVDGDTGA
-685 PTLRVEPR
+685 ATLRVTPR
-693 HFDDAVRAMRRSA
+693 DFEQALIAMKRERAA
-706 HGRDV
+706 
-711 QREDVAG
+711 

>member
-1 MSDDGTGLAFRV
+1 MTDERPPVTFRV
-13 SEAPSRD
+13 CEAPTRD

-29 PEDMKR
+29 PEDMQR
-35 LDLEIGDAVSIVG
+35 LGVVVGDVVSIVG
-48 RRTTVARAMPAHA
+48 RRATVARVMPAHA

-69 QMDGLLRLNAG
+69 QMDGLARVNAG
-80 ASLDETVTLRRTTLA
+80 ASLDEQVTVGPATVALARSITLA
-95 RARSLTLSQVGSGGR
+95 QVGAR
-110 PQDTRSLLRHL
+110 TRAPAEPRTLTRLL
-121 DGIPF
+121 DGIPM
-126 VVGDRIRIGIAGGQ
+126 VAGDRVRTTLVGAQ
-140 MREFMVE
+140 TREFMVE
-147 ACDPAGPVT
+147 STDPPGPVLI
-156 AGPDAHVGFLDGT
+156 GPDTRLRFLDS
-169 ARSSAIT
+169 AVESNAIT

-183 RNEVR
+183 TKEVR

-202 VFHHLG
+202 VFQHLG
-208 IDPPKGVLLCGPPG
+208 IESPKGVLLCGPPG

-228 ARAVAQ
+228 ARAVAR

-260 RRIFDEAQKQAPSI
+260 RRMFDEAEKNAPSI

-343 LVGVPDEDGRRE
+343 QVGVPDENGRRE

-368 DVDLFRLAFLTP
+368 DVDLARLAFHTP

-386 LASLCREAAMSAL
+386 LAALCREAAMSAL
-399 RRLVPDVNFENGRI
+399 RRLIPDLNFEDSRVS
-413 PEEKLAALTVT
+413 EEKLAALVVT
-424 ADDFLVA
+424 AEDFASA
-431 QASVQPSALREIVTQ
+431 QAGTQPSALREIVTQ
-446 VSHKRWRDVGGLT
+446 ASHKRWADVGGL
-459 DVRRMLVEA
+459 DDIKRLLVEA
-468 VEWPIRHGDLFAAAG
+468 VEWPTRHAALYAAAR
-483 ISPPKGILFY
+483 IQPPKGILFY

-532 RGVREIFRKARQT
+532 RGVREVFRKARQT
-545 APCIVFFDEIDT
+545 APCIIFFDEIDT
-557 LTPSRGGL
+557 LTPNRGGTGGAL
-565 GNAMTDRVVT
+565 TDRVVA
-575 QFLTE
+575 QLLTE

-586 LRGVTVLAATN
+586 LRGVTVVAATN

-612 DLLVEFRAPDLET
+612 DFLVEFQAPDLEG
-625 RRAILDVHARRMP
+625 RRAILDVHAGRMP
-638 LAETVDLEALAEATA
+638 LAPGVDLAALARNTA
-653 GLVGADLE
+653 GMVGADLE
-661 ALCRHAGLAAIREI
+661 ALCRHAGVAAIREL
-675 VAEATGDGPA
+675 VARGGDEAA
-685 PTLRVEPR
+685 AAATLRVTQQ
-693 HFDDAVRAMRRSA
+693 HFDDALIAMKRERAP
-706 HGRDV
+706 
-711 QREDVAG
+711 